1 MTAAASNAP
10 VVRVALL
17 GAGTVGSALI
27 DLLRSRAAQLE
38 VQSGARIE
46 LGGIAVADLSRAR
59 AAHVPAELLT
69 TDGTGLVT
77 DPAIDLVVELIGG
90 VEPAGSL
97 VTAALEAG
105 KPVVTANK
113 ALLASARGVALRTLA
128 RDRGVDLLYE
138 ASVAGAVPL
147 VRVLRESLTGERIRR
162 VMGIVNGTTNFI
174 LTRMSEQGVDYGEA
188 LAEAQALGLAE
199 RDPSADVDGFDAAAK
214 AAILAG
220 VAFGYDMVIDDVER
234 EGITGIEPADIQFAA
249 RSGYVVK
256 PLAIVEVGDDGQL
269 AARVHPAMLPTAHLL
284 AGVREACNAVFIEGE
299 AAGEVM
305 LYGQGAGGAPTASAV
320 LGDLIDATRNVR
332 AGTTAPVP
340 DRLPVRLYPSSELRS
355 PCYVRIDVDDE
366 PGVLG
371 QVTRTFGD
379 HTVSIRSME
388 QDAQAGGARL
398 LFVTHAAR
406 WTEVQRTVEAL
417 AALEPVRRI
426 GGAIRIVDGPES
438 FGTAVPVGG
447 SAR

>member
-1 MTAAASNAP
+1 MSDNRI
-10 VVRVALL
+10 VSIGLL
-17 GAGTVGSALI
+17 GFGNVGAAFSQLLETSADKIREMLGVELKISKIAVRDPAKYRDVLI
-27 DLLRSRAAQLE
+27 ERDKLCDDPMS
-38 VQSGARIE
+38 VVNDSSVDIIIE
-46 LGGIAVADLSRAR
+46 CIGGI
-59 AAHVPAELLT
+59 HPAEDLIIQSLT
-69 TDGTGLVT
+69 N
-77 DPAIDLVVELIGG
+77 
-90 VEPAGSL
+90 
-97 VTAALEAG
+97 G
-105 KPVVTANK
+105 KSVVTANK
-113 ALLASARGVALRTLA
+113 AVLASAEGIVLRTLA
-128 RDRGVDLLYE
+128 HDRGVDLLYE
-138 ASVAGAVPL
+138 AAVAGAIPL

-162 VMGIVNGTTNFI
+162 VVGIVNGTTNFI